1 LKNKGGN
8 EGEVEKFWVK
18 EAKTNKGRGEKKKKK
33 KEPKR
38 KGGRT
43 TKQRGRDCF
52 LNQKEREQKQKKR
65 ERKPGE

>member
-18 EAKTNKGRGEKKKKK
+18 EAKTNKGKGENKKKKK

-43 TKQRGRDCF
+43 KKQRGRD
-52 LNQKEREQKQKKR
+52 
-65 ERKPGE
+65 

>member
-18 EAKTNKGRGEKKKKK
+18 EAKTNKGRGENKKKKKK

-43 TKQRGRDCF
+43 
-52 LNQKEREQKQKKR
+52 KK
-65 ERKPGE
+65 